1 MKASMYNMFIPCTR
15 GFAAFN
21 TLNGSILFVD
31 EEMKAVLEKGEL
43 HRLTQE
49 NCDALTRVGFIVDDA
64 LDERKVFSLQL
75 KNLIYSPGTANF
87 SLLPTYS
94 CNLAC
99 PYCYEGSG
107 EIHRGTMSED
117 MEARIIQGIKT
128 YCMNTGVHNL
138 GITLYGGE
146 PLLHKKTSVHLVKTL
161 GDWAHSQGMNC
172 TCSMITNGTLVTE
185 ETLAEFEPYLKMIQ
199 VTLDGPHQYHDSR
212 RIQKN
217 GEGTYEKI
225 MNAVTTARK
234 KGILVMIRIQV
245 AKDNVSGL
253 ETLFEDMVRR
263 GFHKDEGIHAYLFP
277 LMEINEVCSSYASL
291 CSEEEAKMLPELW
304 RKGRNYGLEFFS
316 KPTQV
321 FISPYCSF
329 AAKDSFLVDA
339 LGDVYKCVSV
349 VGDTR
354 YRVARM
360 SEKGITDI
368 TPEMYN
374 FTVRDPADIGACSS
388 CVLLPLCG
396 GGCAHRA
403 FQKHHTYE
411 AGDCTLHKGLEE
423 EKLRLYLEK
432 NYPTRFS
439 DASPSK
445 YNLFFKTEDKR
456 FLLLNTFKRS
466 RLLVDQELKETVER
480 GEFHGVNPEIVR
492 QLSAHSILVTAD
504 ELSQFTSLYE
514 RRVCSPFEYEF
525 TLLPWYRCNLNCY
538 YCTHSEKILSPD
550 QLQKFKEFFS
560 SELEKGKFENV
571 AVRIAGGEPLMY
583 PDILSRIL
591 RDLSKIAEEHS
602 KKFFSGMATNGT
614 LLTKEILDELSSIN
628 AVQLTFEGD
637 RNYHDTVRY
646 DLRGTFDR
654 VLKSAEMIR
663 DAGILLN
670 MRVHVS
676 EKNVQ
681 GLEELFS
688 ELHSRIGIGM
698 EYKTMITA
706 APVIKTRICP
716 LYPSRCTESFDAV
729 RLLPQAWEAAKRSGI
744 IISGLPHPPYEMLP
758 CPYVTP
764 TSIVID
770 PDGKG
775 YKCLLAAGEHISD
788 VGSVEEGIYS
798 PFNRELW
805 HDQCASCQLLPLC
818 GGGCAW
824 RRSSGDPCGG
834 THDLIMKQ
842 VTFYLRNENRIVD

>member
-1 MKASMYNMFIPCTR
+1 MKASMYNMFIPCR
-15 GFAAFN
+15 KGFAAFN

-31 EEMKAVLEKGEL
+31 EEMKTVLEKGEL
-43 HRLTQE
+43 HRLTEE
-49 NCDALTRVGFIVDDA
+49 NRDALASVGFIVSDD

-87 SLLPTYS
+87 SVLPTYS

-107 EIHRGTMSED
+107 EIHRGTMGED
-117 MEARIIQGIKT
+117 MTARIIQGIKT
-128 YCMNTGVHNL
+128 YCMNAAASNL
-138 GITLYGGE
+138 GLTLYGGE
-146 PLLHKKTSVHLVKTL
+146 PLLHKKASLQLVKTL
-161 GDWAHSQGMNC
+161 GDWAHSAGINFN
-172 TCSMITNGTLVTE
+172 CSMITNGTLLTE
-185 ETLAEFEPYLKMIQ
+185 ETLSEFEPYLKMVQ
-199 VTLDGPHQYHDSR
+199 VTLDGPRQYHDTR

-217 GEGTYEKI
+217 GKGTYEQI
-225 MNAVTTARK
+225 MNAVITARK

-245 AKDNVSGL
+245 AKDNVGGL
-253 ETLFEDMVRR
+253 DSLFEDMAGR
-263 GFHKDEGIHAYLFP
+263 GFHTDEGIHAYLFP

-291 CSEEEAKMLPELW
+291 CSEEEARMLPELW
-304 RKGRNYGLEFFS
+304 RKGRSYGFDLFS

-321 FISPYCSF
+321 FVSPYCSF

-349 VGDTR
+349 VGDTT

-360 SEKGITDI
+360 DEKGLCDI
-368 TPEMYN
+368 TPEMYR
-374 FTVRDPADIGACSS
+374 FTVRDPADIEMCSD

-403 FQKHHTYE
+403 HQKHHTYE

-432 NYPTRFS
+432 NYPTRFGE
-439 DASPSK
+439 ASPSK
-445 YNLFFKTEDKR
+445 YNLFFKTKDK

-466 RLLVDQELKETVER
+466 RLFVDLETKETVEK
-480 GEFHGVNPEIVR
+480 GDFHRASPEIVR
-492 QLSAHSILVTAD
+492 QLSAHGVLVTSD
-504 ELSQFTSLYE
+504 ELSQIATLYK
-514 RRVCSPFEYEF
+514 RRVNSPFEYEF
-525 TLLPWYRCNLNCY
+525 TIIPTYRCNLNCY
-538 YCTHSEKILSPD
+538 YCDHSEKTLSSHSLRKLKD
-550 QLQKFKEFFS
+550 FFS
-560 SELEKGKFENV
+560 SELEKGEFENV
-571 AVRIAGGEPLMY
+571 AVRIAGGEPLMH
-583 PDILSRIL
+583 PDILLEIL
-591 RDLSKIAEEHS
+591 KDLSKIAEEHS
-602 KKFFSGMATNGT
+602 KKFFSGVATNGT
-614 LLTKEILDELSSIN
+614 LLTKEILNQLSSLD
-628 AVQLTFEGD
+628 AVQLTFEGS
-637 RNYHDTVRY
+637 RNYHDTVRC
-646 DLRGTFDR
+646 DPEGTFDR

-688 ELHSRIGIGM
+688 EINSCVGVGM
-698 EYKTMITA
+698 EYKTMVTA
-706 APVIKTRICP
+706 APVLKTKICP

-729 RLLPQAWEAAKRSGI
+729 NLLPQAWEAAKRSGI
-744 IISGLPHPPYEMLP
+744 IISGLPYPFYEMLP

-775 YKCLLAAGEHISD
+775 YKCLMAAGAHTEN
-788 VGSVEEGIYS
+788 VGSLEEGIHS
-798 PFNRELW
+798 SSHLELW
-805 HDQCASCQLLPLC
+805 HDQCVTCQLLPLC
-818 GGGCAW
+818 GGGCTW
-824 RRSSGDPCGG
+824 RSSAGDPCGG

-842 VTFYLRNENRIVD
+842 VNFYLRNEHPAVE